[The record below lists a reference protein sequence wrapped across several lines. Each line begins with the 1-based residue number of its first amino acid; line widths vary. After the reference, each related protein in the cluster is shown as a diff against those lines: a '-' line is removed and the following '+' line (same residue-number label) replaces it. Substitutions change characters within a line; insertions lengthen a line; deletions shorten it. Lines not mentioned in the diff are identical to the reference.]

1 MVACIWHL
9 VWLQDEGEAARARQ
23 VLEGLGAQEKSKAV
37 FAWSLALVELVA
49 WKGEEKGA
57 SEEVCRVAVQEAIKT
72 NAYIGI
78 FLSNLDVRT

>member
-49 WKGEEKGA
+49 WKGEEEGGSKLR
-57 SEEVCRVAVQEAIKT
+57 SDRINMSTKKFKISRVACV
-72 NAYIGI
+72 
-78 FLSNLDVRT
+78 